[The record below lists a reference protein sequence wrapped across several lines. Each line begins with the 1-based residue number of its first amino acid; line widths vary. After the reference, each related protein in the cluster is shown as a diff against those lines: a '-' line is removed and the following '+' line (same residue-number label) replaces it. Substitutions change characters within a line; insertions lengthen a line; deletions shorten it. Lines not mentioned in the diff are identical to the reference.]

1 MRNVRRVP
9 FIIVSVANAI
19 LLVFMSMLYYL
30 QISQLDN
37 INNFRARDVLYIII
51 GLELVLVEPC
61 LIYYIGKKNGIVVL
75 RTYQLHCLGEIFPI
89 LIS

>member
-19 LLVFMSMLYYL
+19 LLVFMSMLYYFG
-30 QISQLDN
+30 ISQLDN

-61 LIYYIGKKNGIVVL
+61 LIYYIGKQNGIVVL
-75 RTYQLHCLGEIFPI
+75 RTYQTHCLGENFPRF
-89 LIS
+89 